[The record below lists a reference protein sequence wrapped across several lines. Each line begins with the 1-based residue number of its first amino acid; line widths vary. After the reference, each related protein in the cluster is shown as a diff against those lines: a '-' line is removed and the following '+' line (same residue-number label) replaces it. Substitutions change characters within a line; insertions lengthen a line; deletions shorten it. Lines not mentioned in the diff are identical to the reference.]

1 MQKYILFLLFA
12 VSFSQCMAQNYAWED
27 FVEDFLQ
34 QEDETMS
41 EEERQSL
48 LEDLSEIHQNPFEIN
63 NIKKENLQLLPFL
76 DERQMDSIVSY
87 VHRYGP
93 VFSLKELWLIPWL
106 DKKTRDYLSLFL
118 ICKDIQGSFYNVR
131 E

>member
-63 NIKKENLQLLPFL
+63 NIKRKICSCFRSWTNGRWTASSVMCIDMVRFFL
-76 DERQMDSIVSY
+76 
-87 VHRYGP
+87 
-93 VFSLKELWLIPWL
+93 
-106 DKKTRDYLSLFL
+106 
-118 ICKDIQGSFYNVR
+118 
-131 E
+131 